1 VIGQTANNFSYPRSS
16 AAALLRLFVLV
27 CALALAGCSSK
38 GTEYDPTANWAAEKL
53 LADGKT
59 EMSSGNWKLAK
70 ERFSAIEARY
80 PFGIFAQQAMIDLA
94 YCEWKDKESEKALAT
109 IGRFQQ
115 QYPAHASMDYMLY
128 LKGLITFTPPSAL
141 FANLTG
147 QNPGERD
154 QRSMRQSFA
163 SFNDLITRFPDSK
176 YAPDARK
183 RLVWLVDTMSQNE
196 LFIAR
201 YYYDRYAYVAAI
213 NRAQIVLTD
222 FEGVPSAEP
231 ALYIMMMSYDKLGMT
246 ELRDDTQRIL
256 LKNFPNTRL
265 IEEGFTDK
273 PAWYNPLSLF

>member
-1 VIGQTANNFSYPRSS
+1 
-16 AAALLRLFVLV
+16 
-27 CALALAGCSSK
+27 
-38 GTEYDPTANWAAEKL
+38 
-53 LADGKT
+53 
-59 EMSSGNWKLAK
+59 
-70 ERFSAIEARY
+70 
-80 PFGIFAQQAMIDLA
+80 
-94 YCEWKDKESEKALAT
+94 
-109 IGRFQQ
+109 
-115 QYPAHASMDYMLY
+115 
-128 LKGLITFTPPSAL
+128 
-141 FANLTG
+141 
-147 QNPGERD
+147 
-154 QRSMRQSFA
+154 MRQSFA
-163 SFNDLITRFPDSK
+163 AFNDLITRFPDSK

-201 YYYDRYAYVAAI
+201 YYYERYAYVAAV

-231 ALYIMMMSYDKLGMT
+231 ALYIMMMSYEKLGMT

>member
-1 VIGQTANNFSYPRSS
+1 MIGQTPNNFSYSRLSV
-16 AAALLRLFVLV
+16 AALLRLFVLV

-38 GTEYDPTANWAAEKL
+38 GTEYVPTANWAAEKL
-53 LADGKT
+53 LADGTT

-163 SFNDLITRFPDSK
+163 AFNDLITRFPDSK

-201 YYYDRYAYVAAI
+201 YYYERYAYVAAV

-231 ALYIMMMSYDKLGMT
+231 ALYIMMMSYEKLGMT